1 MLSAGYDL
9 DRVHKRR
16 DIAFRR
22 AMRHSRVVR
31 FLRLLIPAGSMALAI
46 GFVALFT
53 LARFAVNDAPA
64 TVLPEGLTD
73 GKITMEEPRLTGF
86 QKDSRSY
93 EVTANRASQD
103 VKTPN
108 EVDLSKPI
116 AKIETEAE
124 SFAHVNAETGLYD
137 SVVETLK
144 LNRDV
149 RIKTDSGYT
158 LQLDAANV
166 DLKGGNL
173 TSDQPVVVEM
183 ENGRI
188 EAKSIDTKNGGK
200 NVMFSGGVTSTFT
213 GLFDTPPA
221 DGAASEAQK

>member
-1 MLSAGYDL
+1 
-9 DRVHKRR
+9 
-16 DIAFRR
+16 
-22 AMRHSRVVR
+22 
-31 FLRLLIPAGSMALAI
+31 
-46 GFVALFT
+46 
-53 LARFAVNDAPA
+53 
-64 TVLPEGLTD
+64 
-73 GKITMEEPRLTGF
+73 
-86 QKDSRSY
+86 
-93 EVTANRASQD
+93 
-103 VKTPN
+103 
-108 EVDLSKPI
+108 
-116 AKIETEAE
+116 
-124 SFAHVNAETGLYD
+124 
-137 SVVETLK
+137 LK